1 VRSDRL
7 RSLARALSSRP
18 CDSSGQQPSWSGSCG
33 ARPCSGCRWSWPT
46 PPRCG
51 GWSCPFGTAPL
62 VVVLLLVGRVIRT
75 EAADQVVV
83 LLLVGRVIRTEAA
96 DQARPRKAGSSSDVP
111 ASPDPQTGESSSSK
125 NLEPSRGVE
134 RGELEVLPL
143 LNTGRTND
151 EIARDLYVARG
162 TRPPLC
168 GSRPRTSP

>member
-1 VRSDRL
+1 VVGFLWSTAVL
-7 RSLARALSSRP
+7 GMSMELA
-18 CDSSGQQPSWSGSCG
+18 DSASMW
-33 ARPCSGCRWSWPT
+33 RVVL
-46 PPRCG
+46 
-51 GWSCPFGTAPL
+51 PFGTAPL
-62 VVVLLLVGRVIRT
+62 
-75 EAADQVVV
+75 VVV